1 MPGMLEEKDA
11 IREVL
16 AEYCFRLDSGWFEGM
31 AGLFTENGTWETAFG
46 KATGREA
53 IAAHAEDIRA
63 RRGDERPRGIHLVAN
78 VVITFDGEA
87 AGCSAIA
94 RSTASSPRIAP
105 ASRHSRE
112 SGNP

>member
-46 KATGREA
+46 KTTGRDA

-63 RRGDERPRGIHLVAN
+63 RRGDERPRGIHLVVN
-78 VVITFDGEA
+78 VVITLHCDEGPDVRPN
-87 AGCSAIA
+87 SANVQN
-94 RSTASSPRIAP
+94 
-105 ASRHSRE
+105 
-112 SGNP
+112 NPEVHK